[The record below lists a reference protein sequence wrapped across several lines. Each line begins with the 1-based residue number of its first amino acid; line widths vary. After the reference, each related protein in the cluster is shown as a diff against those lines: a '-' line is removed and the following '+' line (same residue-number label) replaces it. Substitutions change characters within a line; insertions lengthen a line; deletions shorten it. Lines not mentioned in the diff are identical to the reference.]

1 MIKVKHFLDTVEAD
15 DGQRLWVEPIGVT
28 RDLRELCLVDHVL
41 THLGP
46 PMKLW
51 QWYEEHP
58 DGYDAFRAQYHD
70 SLRSGPYN
78 EALMQLAQISS
89 RETFTLLHQCDDAI
103 HNSAMALYEYLSEL
117 QAYCPPEE

>member
-1 MIKVKHFLDTVEAD
+1 MIKVKHFLDEVEAD

-28 RDLRELCLVDHVL
+28 RDLRELCKIDHVL

-46 PMKLW
+46 PVKLW
-51 QWYEEHP
+51 KWYEDHP
-58 DGYDAFRAQYHD
+58 DAYDNFRGEYHEH
-70 SLRSGPYN
+70 LRQGPYN
-78 EALMQLAQISS
+78 DALAQLAGIAH

>member
-1 MIKVKHFLDTVEAD
+1 MCSASWPAAEN
-15 DGQRLWVEPIGVT
+15 
-28 RDLRELCLVDHVL
+28 
-41 THLGP
+41 
-46 PMKLW
+46 W

-58 DGYDAFRAQYHD
+58 DATTRSAPIIHD
-70 SLRSGPYN
+70 SLRTGPYN

-117 QAYCPPEE
+117 QAYCPPRSEGMRG